1 TTVLILNN
9 YMRNQGINITLLSF
23 GIVQVL
29 IMLGISVLVAA
40 IASFLPVY
48 KIAHKKPVDAIKDR

>member
-1 TTVLILNN
+1 
-9 YMRNQGINITLLSF
+9 MRNQGINITLLSF